1 MKDSSRRIFRN
12 MFQLGS
18 GEALARACG
27 VATIILLGHKYGV
40 VLLGVF
46 ALAQSLSQYLQP
58 LIDFGL
64 RHVGA
69 RLMAVYPQA
78 GNEIVM
84 RVQRRRLLMVGVVLP
99 FILVYTLFARVPV
112 DVKLFLVVFATISGL
127 YVVSLDWAAWG
138 KEDLQLVGFAR
149 AIIPASILVFL
160 VLGRGSQHV
169 LWWLVLGNAV
179 GYGLQG
185 AIFWVWWRRHGTAE
199 AVPHDVLATIGQS
212 LAWQRTSIMGLA
224 WLGNLVFNTI
234 DMLML
239 GVMANPA
246 QVGLY
251 SAAYRVLNQVLITYY
266 LVTQTLYPQFA
277 RHGLS
282 DRVRM
287 LKARILLPLLGTGI
301 VLAAILTAT
310 RRTLLTLLF
319 GQPFLAA
326 APLLLLLAWVIP
338 LDFLT
343 SYLSNAYIAWSME
356 RKVLLCT
363 TIAAACNV
371 VLNLIWIPNYGA
383 MAAAVNT
390 LLSYVILLAG
400 LALAGRTRKALSDGP
415 RPQPEFAA
423 R

>member
-185 AIFWVWWRRHGTAE
+185 AIFWVWWRRLGTAE

-234 DMLML
+234 
-239 GVMANPA
+239 
-246 QVGLY
+246 
-251 SAAYRVLNQVLITYY
+251 
-266 LVTQTLYPQFA
+266 
-277 RHGLS
+277 
-282 DRVRM
+282 
-287 LKARILLPLLGTGI
+287 
-301 VLAAILTAT
+301 
-310 RRTLLTLLF
+310 
-319 GQPFLAA
+319 
-326 APLLLLLAWVIP
+326 
-338 LDFLT
+338 
-343 SYLSNAYIAWSME
+343 
-356 RKVLLCT
+356 
-363 TIAAACNV
+363 
-371 VLNLIWIPNYGA
+371 
-383 MAAAVNT
+383 
-390 LLSYVILLAG
+390 
-400 LALAGRTRKALSDGP
+400 
-415 RPQPEFAA
+415 
-423 R
+423 